1 MNSPDPRTLHDWLWH
16 PSEEETVCINPFHT
30 VMTKVYSGQASA
42 MDPWWDENSANVKLA
57 KLIKAGLIFPEG
69 DVIYLRERDNL
80 IPLGESI
87 ALLAYYM
94 HIDSREARHAADVLE
109 NNFQG
114 YFPITGNG
122 VWRGGIRLAMPD
134 GTDIDVD
141 LNTLTIRKDA
151 AGLPEFGRHSVNLAT
166 YDPLSKFFS
175 LINEA
180 VGEPYFFEKALMY
193 PFNQRIREKS
203 HVLVG
208 QGGNGKSVFMRM
220 VQRLYGDR
228 ALTDAPQP
236 NFRGHDPAVI
246 SYNFIGKR
254 VVTFNDVG
262 DPSENF
268 LEWLKRMITGNLEVK
283 TPSGAWLSIPC
294 NTNFMLETNHAPAVL
309 GIEAHA
315 RRYVIR
321 TFDDDFRIIDYMS
334 SDELD
339 IIGERGNIT
348 AGDLVSYL
356 MVCKPEI
363 SNWTDFGLS
372 CQPTSAMTPMGFPYG
387 PTPGVDYR
395 SLSGLEY

>member
-1 MNSPDPRTLHDWLWH
+1 
-16 PSEEETVCINPFHT
+16 
-30 VMTKVYSGQASA
+30 MTKVMGGYGSTA
-42 MDPWWDENSANVKLA
+42 MDPWWDENGNFVKLA

-69 DVIYLRERDNL
+69 DVIYIRERDNL
-80 IPLGESI
+80 IPLGEAI
-87 ALLAYYM
+87 GLLAYYM
-94 HIDSREARHAADVLE
+94 HIDTREARHAADVLE

-122 VWRGGIRLAMPD
+122 VWRGGIVLVYPDRELA
-134 GTDIDVD
+134 VD
-141 LNTLTIRKDA
+141 LNTLGTGRDESL
-151 AGLPEFGRHSVNLAT
+151 GLPEFGKHVVDLAT
-166 YDPLSKFFS
+166 QEPLAKFFG
-175 LINEA
+175 LINDA
-180 VGEPYFFEKALMY
+180 VGEPHFFEKALMY

-208 QGGNGKSVFMRM
+208 RGGNGKSVFMRL

-236 NFRGHDPAVI
+236 NFKGHDAGVI

-262 DPSENF
+262 DPSEQF

-294 NTNFMLETNHAPAVL
+294 KTNFMLETNHAPAVL
-309 GIEAHA
+309 DIEAHA

-321 TFDDDFRIIDYMS
+321 TFDDDFRLADYMT

-339 IIGERGNIT
+339 VIGERGNIT
-348 AGDLVSYL
+348 AGDLVNYL
-356 MVCKPEI
+356 IGVKREI
-363 SNWTDFGLS
+363 ANWTDFGLTV
-372 CQPTSAMTPMGFPYG
+372 QPTDAMCP
-387 PTPGVDYR
+387 VKA
-395 SLSGLEY
+395 LEY

>member
-1 MNSPDPRTLHDWLWH
+1 MNPHAPRSLDDWLYN
-16 PSEEETVCINPFHT
+16 PSAEESVCSNLFHT
-30 VMTKVYSGQASA
+30 VMTKVMSGYGSSA
-42 MDPWWDENSANVKLA
+42 MDPFWDESGNYVKLA

-69 DVIYLRERDNL
+69 DVIYIRERDNL
-80 IPLGESI
+80 IPLGEAI

-94 HIDSREARHAADVLE
+94 HVDSREARHAADVLE

-122 VWRGGIRLAMPD
+122 VWRSGIVLTYSDAELAIDLKTLSAGGPESL
-134 GTDIDVD
+134 
-141 LNTLTIRKDA
+141 
-151 AGLPEFGRHSVNLAT
+151 GLPEFGKHVVNEATAEPLA
-166 YDPLSKFFS
+166 KFFD
-175 LINEA
+175 LINDA
-180 VGEPYFFEKALMY
+180 VGEPYFFEKALMH

-208 QGGNGKSVFMRM
+208 RGGNGKSVFMRM

-236 NFRGHDPAVI
+236 NFKGHDAGVI

-262 DPSENF
+262 DPSEQF

-294 NTNFMLETNHAPAVL
+294 GTNFMLETNHAPAVL
-309 GIEAHA
+309 DIEAHA

-321 TFDDDFRIIDYMS
+321 TFDDDFRLADFMS
-334 SDELD
+334 PDELD
-339 IIGERGNIT
+339 VIGERGHIT
-348 AGDLVSYL
+348 AGDLVNYL
-356 MVCKPEI
+356 I
-363 SNWTDFGLS
+363 SIKGQVANWTDFGFTV
-372 CQPTSAMTPMGFPYG
+372 QPTNAMCPVPS
-387 PTPGVDYR
+387 VDF
-395 SLSGLEY
+395 

>member
-1 MNSPDPRTLHDWLWH
+1 MNPTAPRSLNDWLH
-16 PSEEETVCINPFHT
+16 NPTDEESVCSNLFHT
-30 VMTKVYSGQASA
+30 VMYKVFSGYGSTA
-42 MDPWWDENSANVKLA
+42 MDPFWDENGNYVKLA

-69 DVIYLRERDNL
+69 DVIYIRERDNL
-80 IPLGESI
+80 IPLGEAI

-122 VWRGGIRLAMPD
+122 VWRNGITLVYPD
-134 GTDIDVD
+134 GELSIDLQTLKQVD
-141 LNTLTIRKDA
+141 ASIH
-151 AGLPEFGRHSVNLAT
+151 GLPEFGKHIVDPKTEEPLA
-166 YDPLSKFFS
+166 KFFD
-175 LINEA
+175 LVNDA
-180 VGEPYFFEKALMY
+180 VGSPHFFEKALMY

-208 QGGNGKSVFMRM
+208 RGGNGKSVFMRM

-236 NFRGHDPAVI
+236 NFKGHDAGVI

-262 DPSENF
+262 DPSEQF

-294 NTNFMLETNHAPAVL
+294 KTNFMLETNHAPAVL
-309 GIEAHA
+309 DIEAHA

-321 TFDDDFRIIDYMS
+321 TFDDDFRLADYMAP
-334 SDELD
+334 DELD
-339 IIGERGNIT
+339 VIGERGHIT

-356 MVCKPEI
+356 IEI
-363 SNWTDFGLS
+363 QNKVENWTDFGLTT
-372 CQPTSAMTPMGFPYG
+372 QPTDAMCP
-387 PTPGVDYR
+387 VKALDY
-395 SLSGLEY
+395 